1 MRVPNEIF
9 DFLDNLNEG
18 VYITDLK
25 RVVLHMN
32 SRAEELTGYTNIEAV
47 GLACRADMLCHVDEN
62 GKKLCATTACP
73 LNAAIYNGIKTTD
86 MYVHHKR
93 GYRIPVYVKTGV
105 IKDVTGE
112 ATSAYQIFGEKD
124 NVIKLK
130 ERVDDLF
137 RKSLIDSLT
146 NIGNRLSLEQFG
158 EKKMNEL
165 NNISKPF
172 GVLFMDIDFFKK
184 VNDDFGHVVG
194 DEVLLMVAQTAS
206 VVVRGNDFVGRW
218 GGEEFL
224 VFVDV
229 ADQESLFIV
238 AEKIR
243 NQVASSFIKK
253 AVNSIQVTVSI
264 GGAMAKKGMSL
275 SEIIE
280 KADQYMYQSKSNGRN
295 KVTIEGYL
303 KPIIQ

>member
-9 DFLDNLNEG
+9 DLLDKLNEG

-32 SRAEELTGYTNIEAV
+32 SRAEEITGYTNNEAV
-47 GLACRADMLCHVDEN
+47 GVACRADMLCHVDEN

-73 LNAAIYNGIKTTD
+73 LNAAIYNGLKPSD

-93 GYRIPVYVKTGV
+93 GYRIPIYVKTGV
-105 IKDVTGE
+105 IKDATGE
-112 ATSAYQIFGEKD
+112 VTSAYQIFGEKD
-124 NVIKLK
+124 NVLKLK

-137 RKSLIDSLT
+137 RKSLIDPLT
-146 NIGNRLSLEQFG
+146 NVGNRLSLEQLG
-158 EKKMNEL
+158 EKKMNEF

-172 GVLFMDIDFFKK
+172 GVLFMDIDFFKN
-184 VNDDFGHVVG
+184 VNDNFGHIMG

-206 VVVRGNDFVGRW
+206 SVVRGNDFVGRW

-224 VFVDV
+224 VFVEVEDKENLAV
-229 ADQESLFIV
+229 V

-243 NQVASSFIKK
+243 NQVASSFIKTD
-253 AVNSIQVTVSI
+253 VNNIQVTVSI
-264 GGAMAKKGMSL
+264 GGLMVNKGMSL
-275 SEIIE
+275 TEIIE
-280 KADQYMYQSKSNGRN
+280 KADQHMYQSKSNGRN
-295 KVTIEGYL
+295 RVTIGS
-303 KPIIQ
+303 